1 MSEIQALK
9 ITSVRLLLFDILLL
23 RCIRSCYGICY
34 VILCYVITNI

>member
-23 RCIRSCYGICY
+23 RCIRSCYGIY
-34 VILCYVITNI
+34 VMLYYVML